1 MNQEE
6 TNPHPEAKIALS
18 SVGDLTELMVKALVD
33 EPDGVEVHEIE
44 GEQSTLIELE
54 VSKEDIG
61 KVIGKRGVTAAALR
75 TILSAAGA
83 KLKKRVILDII
94 D

>member
-1 MNQEE
+1 MNQDETEPRQNEE
-6 TNPHPEAKIALS
+6 PTLLSLGGFVEVIA
-18 SVGDLTELMVKALVD
+18 KALVD

-44 GEQSTLIELE
+44 GAQSTLIELE

>member
-1 MNQEE
+1 MNQDETEPRRKEE
-6 TNPHPEAKIALS
+6 PIFFSLGGFVEAVA
-18 SVGDLTELMVKALVD
+18 KAIVD
-33 EPDGVEVHEIE
+33 EPDCVTVHEIE
-44 GEQSTLIELE
+44 GTQSTLIELE

-61 KVIGKRGVTAAALR
+61 IVVGKRGAMAAALR